1 MGGVVRQVLSAYA
14 DQISRRGGIY
24 GRRVE
29 MVFLVPPPAPD
40 ARLEAI
46 WSFLERDDI
55 FALTASFLSGV
66 DQAVASL
73 VQELEVPLPGAFNLH
88 PFETLTFHRYIFAIG
103 PGLGEQARASL
114 QFAAQMSSG
123 GGRGRPPSRARA
135 LACRVARKC

>member
-1 MGGVVRQVLSAYA
+1 MRLGVILPPAGPLNGMGGVVRQVLSAYA

-46 WSFLERDDI
+46 WSFLRRDDI

-73 VQELEVPLPGAFNLH
+73 VQELEVPLPGGIQPPSVRNSDLPSLH
-88 PFETLTFHRYIFAIG
+88 IRDR
-103 PGLGEQARASL
+103 PGTWRAG
-114 QFAAQMSSG
+114 ACVATI
-123 GGRGRPPSRARA
+123 RGR
-135 LACRVARKC
+135 